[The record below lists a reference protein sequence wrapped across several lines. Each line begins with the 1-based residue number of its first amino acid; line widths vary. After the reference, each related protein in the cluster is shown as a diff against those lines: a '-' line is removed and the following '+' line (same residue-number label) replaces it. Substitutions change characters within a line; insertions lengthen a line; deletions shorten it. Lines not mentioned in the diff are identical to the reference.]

1 MMRAMAIVRM
11 KSKASTSSLSASG
24 VPLTFTNMLIG
35 TLSGGVGRLASCS
48 SSPARSFTLSQSDD
62 AAGADFDPSITHFVQ
77 RIRALGRYGW

>member
-48 SSPARSFTLSQSDD
+48 SSPARSFTLS
-62 AAGADFDPSITHFVQ
+62 PSPTMPPEQTLIPASRTLSSVSE
-77 RIRALGRYGW
+77 ALR